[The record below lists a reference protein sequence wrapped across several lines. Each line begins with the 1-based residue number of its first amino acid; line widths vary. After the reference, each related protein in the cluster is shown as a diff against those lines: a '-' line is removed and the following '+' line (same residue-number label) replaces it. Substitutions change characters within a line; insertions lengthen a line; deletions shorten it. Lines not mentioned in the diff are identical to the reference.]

1 MHYSHRPRR
10 LRATQNIRELVAETK
25 LDINDF
31 VMPIFIKEG
40 HNIKNS
46 VQAMPDI
53 FQYSIDRVSEEL
65 DEIVALGIK
74 AIMLFGIPAQKDSTG
89 ISGLGADGI
98 AQKAISFIRK
108 KYPHLIIISDLCLC
122 DYTDHG
128 HCGVLDKK
136 HDNIDNDKT
145 LEILAK
151 QAISH
156 AEAGSDIIAPSSMMD
171 NIVSTLRNALDQEGH
186 IHTSIMVHS
195 TKYCSSLYSPFR
207 ELLEVSLKK
216 GDRKQYQMDYRNSEE
231 AIKETAIDIEQGAD
245 FIMVKPAH
253 TYLDII
259 SKMKHNFSEMP
270 LAAYHVT
277 GEYVMIKA
285 AAANGWLDEEKA
297 VTEVLTAIKRAGANI
312 IISYFSKYFARILQQ
327 K

>member
-10 LRATQNIRELVAETK
+10 LRATKNIRELVAETK

-40 HNIKNS
+40 QNIKNS

-74 AIMLFGIPAQKDSTG
+74 AIMLFGIPAKKDSAG
-89 ISGLGADGI
+89 SSALGANGI
-98 AQKAISFIRK
+98 AQKAISFIKK
-108 KYPHLIIISDLCLC
+108 KYPSLIIISDLCLC

-128 HCGVLDKK
+128 HCGVLDKR

-145 LEILAK
+145 LEIFAK

-171 NIVSTLRNALDQEGH
+171 NIVSTLRNVLDQKGH
-186 IHTSIMVHS
+186 IRTSIMVHS

-216 GDRKQYQMDYRNSEE
+216 GDRKQYQMDYRNSKE
-231 AIKETAIDIEQGAD
+231 AIKETSIDIEQGAD

-259 SKMKHNFSEMP
+259 SKMKQNFPEVP

-285 AAANGWLDEEKA
+285 AAANGWLDEEKV
-297 VTEVLTAIKRAGANI
+297 VTEVLTAIKRAGANV
-312 IISYFSKYFARILQQ
+312 IISYFSKYFAKKLQQ

>member
-1 MHYSHRPRR
+1 MQYFHRPRR
-10 LRATQNIRELVAETK
+10 LRTTENIRNLTAETR
-25 LDINDF
+25 LHINDF
-31 VMPIFIKEG
+31 VMPIFVKEG
-40 HNIKNS
+40 KNIKNA
-46 VQAMPDI
+46 VQSMPGI

-65 DEIVALGIK
+65 NEIVSLGINS
-74 AIMLFGIPAQKDSTG
+74 IMLFGIPDNKDSIG
-89 ISGLGADGI
+89 SSALGANSI
-98 AQKAISFIRK
+98 TQKTISFIRK
-108 KYPHLIIISDLCLC
+108 KYPHLVIISDLCLC

-128 HCGVLDKK
+128 HCGVIDKK
-136 HDNIDNDKT
+136 NDNIDNDKT
-145 LEILAK
+145 LEIFAK
-151 QAISH
+151 QAVSH
-156 AEAGSDIIAPSSMMD
+156 AEAGSDVIAPSSMMD
-171 NIVSTLRNALDQEGH
+171 NVVLTLRNALDAKGYTN
-186 IHTSIMVHS
+186 TSIMVHS

-231 AIKETAIDIEQGAD
+231 ALKETAIDIEQGAD

-259 SKMKHNFSEMP
+259 AKMKHNFPEMP

-285 AAANGWLDEEKA
+285 AAANGWLDEEKI
-297 VTEVLTAIKRAGANI
+297 VTEVLTAIKRAGADI
-312 IISYFSKYFARILQQ
+312 IISYFSKYFAKILQQ